1 MITCGNLIFMVSS
14 RFDRLD
20 VFILIVFD
28 SLTVDVFNIFKEQD
42 IMILLYLIIFIF
54 QFYLYFFATYTE
66 KNATIITNIMKFGK
80 SIILFLLK
88 SYPLLKYVN
97 KQEVTLYPGDV
108 LWFPALVW
116 HQVENASNSIGV
128 AYKFFHLPSS
138 FRSSK
143 MLSTLF
149 FFATRPFI
157 FKSAI
162 LSKITKKEYIFN
174 NEQN

>member
-88 SYPLLKYVN
+88 SYPLLKNNGCLTNIAPITNIKYN
-97 KQEVTLYPGDV
+97 NI
-108 LWFPALVW
+108 AL
-116 HQVENASNSIGV
+116 
-128 AYKFFHLPSS
+128 
-138 FRSSK
+138 
-143 MLSTLF
+143 
-149 FFATRPFI
+149 
-157 FKSAI
+157 
-162 LSKITKKEYIFN
+162 
-174 NEQN
+174 